1 MKFLKDTIQSFKWY
15 EVALW
20 MGSVVA
26 VILSFALSPERDILT
41 LIASILGATSLIFVA
56 KGNVIGQFLGVAFA
70 VFYGI
75 ISFYFHYYGEMIT
88 YLCMTAP
95 ISVAS
100 IVTWLRNSA
109 KGRAA
114 EVKVNAIRWKE
125 CVFLGFL
132 SVAVTVAFYFILKAF
147 GTQNLLF
154 STISVLTSFVA
165 CYLAMRR
172 SRFYAIAYAAN
183 DVVLIVLWVL
193 ATIETLSYLPMIV
206 CFGIFLLNDV
216 YGFLHWT
223 FMERRQKTQS

>member
-75 ISFYFHYYGEMIT
+75 ISFYFRYYGEMIT

-100 IVTWLRNSA
+100 IVTWLKNSA

-132 SVAVTVAFYFILKAF
+132 SVAVTVAFYFILQAF

-172 SRFYAIAYAAN
+172 SRFYAVAYAAN

>member
-147 GTQNLLF
+147 STQNLLF

-165 CYLAMRR
+165 CYLSMRR
-172 SRFYAIAYAAN
+172 SRFYAVAYAAN